1 MCTVLITYSTPPP
14 PPAAAGSPDDPDV
27 HEPTDAASVQLM
39 VAGIDEA
46 IAETIATGLARAGHQ
61 VVCRPCVAKTT
72 TERGFDLVVVVDHL
86 HVTHRS
92 DTGWPRVTGGAEGT
106 PPYAAGRAVGEA
118 TQGVRGQEDAAG
130 TPSPTPGP
138 SLGEATIPMTWCA
151 DFRAVEAWGRS
162 IADHLVRFLE
172 LRAELVRVRAELVR
186 CRALLKAVTP
196 EPRAASAV
204 ELGRPVGTS
213 RPLHPGERRIA
224 AGLTS
229 RELR

>member
-14 PPAAAGSPDDPDV
+14 PPVAGPGGAEPADAA
-27 HEPTDAASVQLM
+27 DAASVELM
-39 VAGIDEA
+39 VAGIDES
-46 IAETIATGLARAGHQ
+46 IAETIATQLAHAGHQ
-61 VVCRPCVAKTT
+61 VTCRPCVATTT

-92 DTGWPRVTGGAEGT
+92 DTSWPRISREPDDT
-106 PPYAAGRAVGEA
+106 PPYAVRRAGRDV
-118 TQGVRGQEDAAG
+118 TPRVREHDLGTRAPAG
-130 TPSPTPGP
+130 

-172 LRAELVRVRAELVR
+172 LRAELVRIRAELVR

-204 ELGRPVGTS
+204 ELGRPVGTL
-213 RPLHPGERRIA
+213 RPLHAGERRSA
-224 AGLTS
+224 TGST
-229 RELR
+229 RRG

>member
-1 MCTVLITYSTPPP
+1 MSTILITYSTPPP
-14 PPAAAGSPDDPDV
+14 PAAAKSPDDRDAP
-27 HEPTDAASVQLM
+27 EPTHAADATSAQLM

-46 IAETIATGLARAGHQ
+46 IAETIATGMARAGHQ
-61 VVCRPCVAKTT
+61 VICRPCVAKST
-72 TERGFDLVVVVDHL
+72 TERGFDLVVVVDNL

-92 DTGWPRVTGGAEGT
+92 DTSWPRVAERVEDT
-106 PPYAAGRAVGEA
+106 PPYAARRAGGEA
-118 TQGVRGQEDAAG
+118 TQGVRQQAAA
-130 TPSPTPGP
+130 

-162 IADHLVRFLE
+162 IADHLVHFLE

-204 ELGRPVGTS
+204 ELGRPVGAA
-213 RPLHPGERRIA
+213 RPLHPGARHAATGQARTERR
-224 AGLTS
+224 
-229 RELR
+229 

>member
-14 PPAAAGSPDDPDV
+14 PAAAAPGDEDAHDRTDPADSAG
-27 HEPTDAASVQLM
+27 AAETPSVQLM

-61 VVCRPCVAKTT
+61 VICRPCVAKTT

-92 DTGWPRVTGGAEGT
+92 DSSWPRVSGGVEGT
-106 PPYAAGRAVGEA
+106 PYAAGPAG
-118 TQGVRGQEDAAG
+118 GRGPA
-130 TPSPTPGP
+130 
-138 SLGEATIPMTWCA
+138 LGEATIPMTWCA

-172 LRAELVRVRAELVR
+172 LRAELVRLRAELVR

-196 EPRAASAV
+196 EPRPASAV
-204 ELGRPVGTS
+204 ELGRPVGTG
-213 RPLHPGERRIA
+213 RPLHPGERRAA
-224 AGLTS
+224 AGQT
-229 RELR
+229 RKELR

>member
-14 PPAAAGSPDDPDV
+14 PLDSGGAPDGAAAHDPGD
-27 HEPTDAASVQLM
+27 TASVQLM

-61 VVCRPCVAKTT
+61 VTCRPCVAKTT

-86 HVTHRS
+86 HVSHRS
-92 DTGWPRVTGGAEGT
+92 DTAWPRVTGGVEGT
-106 PPYAAGRAVGEA
+106 PPYAAGQAGEEA
-118 TQGVRGQEDAAG
+118 THGIREHDTAAAG
-130 TPSPTPGP
+130 PAS
-138 SLGEATIPMTWCA
+138 SRGEATIPMTWCA

-204 ELGRPVGTS
+204 ELGRPVGTG
-213 RPLHPGERRIA
+213 RPLHAGERRAA
-224 AGLTS
+224 AGQTR